1 MECNLSRTRRNLPK
15 HCFRRPRGRV
25 AAEAQ
30 RDQAISQAQDAG
42 LRLAGNR
49 WAIPPDPWDDLQFA
63 SIREAKYGLG
73 A

>member
-1 MECNLSRTRRNLPK
+1 MSRTRRNLPK

-49 WAIPPDPWDDLQFA
+49 WAIPPDPWEDVEFS
-63 SIREAKYGLG
+63 SIREAKYGL
-73 A
+73 